1 MSKPVG
7 ALGHCIV
14 CHRDN
19 VPMSDEHVIPKA
31 IGGCYHVY
39 NVCDNCN
46 SNRFGSKIDPLLTDH
61 PLIQLVRWQK
71 KIKSYKGSFPHPLS
85 NPQVAD
91 DGTRYYVKENGVV
104 LEPHIF
110 PKTEITRDKHGKLS
124 SVKLT
129 IDLEQESEADG
140 MLDKVLAR
148 EGIDLSKVTIEKTII
163 RDSFKPVFHYN
174 WVMDIHDFNLD
185 LLKMAYEFTCD
196 SLPNYE
202 DDETAKKIA
211 DVLCSCD
218 PKRLDEV
225 TMANYKIDKLVE
237 NAFGE
242 YVDFSS
248 DDRHYLFLMCKDK
261 QLVCIVRLFNG
272 FCTGF
277 LMSEIMGGDTNK
289 TRILI
294 NDTAKHTYENY
305 TLKELI
311 DKIAGPIAI
320 SFDFDKKRY
329 KGTLKL
335 KKTPNAADY
344 FVQTPDSEVALF
356 DKNGAFIGDVSDC
369 VQTIEEQRI
378 KNSIACG
385 IHTINYFPTQRRYI
399 QYKATGELI
408 PIKTII
414 SKSKLTK
421 I

>member
-7 ALGHCIV
+7 ALGHCII

-39 NVCDNCN
+39 NVCDDCN
-46 SNRFGSKIDPLLTDH
+46 SNRFGSKVDPLLTDH

-71 KIKSYKGSFPHPLS
+71 KIKSHKGSYPHPLS

-91 DGTRYYVKENGVV
+91 DGTRYYVKEKGTVI
-104 LEPHIF
+104 EPHIF
-110 PKTEITRDKHGKLS
+110 PKTEIIRDEHGNLS

-129 IDLEQESEADG
+129 IDLEQESEANDI
-140 MLDKVLAR
+140 LDKVLER
-148 EGIDLSKVTIEKTII
+148 EGIDLSKVTIEKII
-163 RDSFKPVFHYN
+163 TRDSFKPVFHYN

-196 SLPNYE
+196 CLPNYE
-202 DDETAKKIA
+202 NDETAKRIA
-211 DVLCSCD
+211 DILYSCD

-225 TMANYKIDKLVE
+225 VMANYKMDKLVE
-237 NAFGE
+237 DAFGE

-248 DDRHYLFLMCKDK
+248 DDRHYLILMSKDK

-277 LMSEIMGGDTNK
+277 VMSEIMGDTKK
-289 TRILI
+289 TSILI
-294 NDTAKHTYENY
+294 NDTAQHTCVNY
-305 TLKELI
+305 SLKELI
-311 DKIAGPIAI
+311 EKIAGPVAI
-320 SFDFDKKRY
+320 SFDFDRKRY
-329 KGTLKL
+329 KGSLKL
-335 KKTPNAADY
+335 KKIPNAADF
-344 FVQTPDSEVALF
+344 FVQTPKREVALF
-356 DKNGAFIGDVSDC
+356 DENGAFIGEVSDC
-369 VQTIEEQRI
+369 VQTIEEQHI

-385 IHTINYFPTQRRYI
+385 VHTINYFLTQRIYI

-421 I
+421 K

>member
-1 MSKPVG
+1 MSKPGG
-7 ALGHCIV
+7 ALGHCII

-19 VPMSDEHVIPKA
+19 VPISDEHVIPKA
-31 IGGCYHVY
+31 IGGCYHIY
-39 NVCDNCN
+39 NVCDDCN
-46 SNRFGSKIDPLLTDH
+46 SNRFGTNIDPLLTHH

-71 KIKSYKGSFPHPLS
+71 KLKSHKGSYPHPLS

-91 DGTRYYVKENGVV
+91 DGTRYYVKENGTV

-110 PKTEITRDKHGKLS
+110 PKTEIIRDEHGNLS

-129 IDLEQESEADG
+129 IDLEQESEANDI
-140 MLDKVLAR
+140 LDKVLER
-148 EGIDLSKVTIEKTII
+148 EGIDLSKVTIDKTII

-196 SLPNYE
+196 CLPNYE
-202 DDETAKKIA
+202 NDETAKRIA
-211 DVLCSCD
+211 DILYNCD

-225 TMANYKIDKLVE
+225 SMANYKMDKLVE

-248 DDRHYLFLMCKDK
+248 DDRHYLFLMSMDN

-277 LMSEIMGGDTNK
+277 VMSEIMGDTSK

-294 NDTAKHTYENY
+294 NDTAQHTCENY

-311 DKIAGPIAI
+311 EKIAGPVAI
-320 SFDFDKKRY
+320 SFDFDRKRY

-335 KKTPNAADY
+335 KKTPNTADN
-344 FVQTPDSEVALF
+344 FIQTPNHEVALF
-356 DKNGAFIGDVSDC
+356 DEAGGFMGDVSDY
-369 VQTIEEQRI
+369 VKTLEEQHI
-378 KNSIACG
+378 KSNVACG
-385 IHTINYFPTQRRYI
+385 VHTINYFPTQRICI
-399 QYKATGELI
+399 QYNATGELI
-408 PIKTII
+408 PIKNII
-414 SKSKLTK
+414 SKSILTK